1 MRCLKLKTVVR
12 PVYSPCTPRVL
23 VSRRVVRPVY
33 NKHETSTPRVSVRYI
48 FPPSLVRPVY
58 TLKGM
63 PYMGC
68 FLGGLQHA

>member
-12 PVYSPCTPRVL
+12 PVYQPYTPRVS
-23 VSRRVVRPVY
+23 VRRRVIRPVY

-58 TLKGM
+58 TLKVLPCQGR
-63 PYMGC
+63 
-68 FLGGLQHA
+68 FLGVLQHV